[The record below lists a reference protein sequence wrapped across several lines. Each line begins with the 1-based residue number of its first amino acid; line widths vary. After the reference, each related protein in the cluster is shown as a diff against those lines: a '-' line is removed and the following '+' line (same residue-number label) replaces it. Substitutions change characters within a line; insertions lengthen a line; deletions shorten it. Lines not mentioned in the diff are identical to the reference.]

1 MSKQTSASTPP
12 NRLRTDSLGVGAIT
26 FLVVSAAAP
35 LTATA
40 GGVPMS
46 MLLGNNTGIPAAFLV
61 VMAVLL
67 LFSVGYVAM
76 TRYVRNAGAFYAYTS
91 QGIGGIAGGAASL
104 VAILAYNSMQIGVYG
119 LFGAATAGFLATLGI
134 NLPWWAC
141 TFAGIAIVA
150 VCGYRHVD
158 LSAKILAVLVLLE
171 FLVVI
176 IVDIAILMTGGDS
189 GLTFTSFTPTAFFSG
204 SPAIGLLFCF
214 ASFVGFEATAIYS
227 EEARD
232 PLKTVPRATYVS
244 VLAIGIFYMV
254 TSWLMVVGAGET
266 KLLPELQGLADP
278 TTFLFALAER
288 YVGSWI
294 VPIMSLL
301 FISSLF
307 AAVLALHNAVARYVY
322 VGGREGLFPRAC
334 GTTHGLFQS
343 PHFGSLIQTIIAI
356 VVIAYFVIAGLD
368 PVLALF
374 AWLTMLATLAV
385 MVLMT
390 LTALSIFCYFR
401 KNRDLERGVFVTT
414 IAPLTVALTLT
425 AMIYFV
431 TVNFGVLTG
440 ASSALAVVLP
450 ALIPAAAIVGALL
463 AARLKSASPDR
474 FARLGF
480 GI

>member
-1 MSKQTSASTPP
+1 MSKQASADTPA
-12 NRLRTDSLGVGAIT
+12 NRLRPDSLGVGAIT

-46 MLLGNNTGIPAAFLV
+46 MLLGNGAGIPAAFLV
-61 VMAVLL
+61 VVAVLL
-67 LFSVGYVAM
+67 LFSVGYVTM
-76 TRYVRNAGAFYAYTS
+76 TRYVRNAGAFYAYAS

-104 VAILAYNSMQIGVYG
+104 VAILAYNAMQIGVYG

-134 NLPWWAC
+134 TLPWWAC
-141 TFAGIAIVA
+141 AFAGIAIVA

-176 IVDIAILMTGGDS
+176 IVDAAILVSGGDS
-189 GLTFTSFTPTAFFSG
+189 GFTFTPFTPAAFFSG

-244 VLAIGIFYMV
+244 VLTIGIFYML
-254 TSWLMVVGAGET
+254 TSWLMVIGAGEA
-266 KLLPELQGLADP
+266 KLLPELQSLADP

-322 VGGREGLFPRAC
+322 VGGREGLFPRIC

-343 PHFGSLIQTIIAI
+343 PHVGSVVQTVIAI
-356 VVIAYFVIAGLD
+356 VVIAYFAIAGLD

-385 MVLMT
+385 MVLMA
-390 LTALSIFCYFR
+390 LTAVAIFCYFR
-401 KNRDLERGVFVTT
+401 KNPQLEHGIFVTT
-414 IAPLTVALTLT
+414 IAPLSVAVTLA

-440 ASSALAVVLP
+440 ASLVLAVALP
-450 ALIPAAAIVGALL
+450 ALIPAAAIIGILL
-463 AARLKSASPDR
+463 ATRLRGASPDR
-474 FARLGF
+474 FAQLGF

>member
-1 MSKQTSASTPP
+1 MSKQSTSKTPA
-12 NRLRTDSLGVGAIT
+12 NRLRSDSLGVGAIT

-35 LTATA
+35 LTAIA
-40 GGVPMS
+40 GGVPMA
-46 MLLGNNTGIPAAFLV
+46 MLLGNGTGIPAAFLV
-61 VMAVLL
+61 VVAVLL

-76 TRYVRNAGAFYAYTS
+76 TRYVRNAGAFYAYAS
-91 QGIGGIAGGAASL
+91 QGLGGVAGGAASL

-119 LFGAATAGFLATLGI
+119 LFGAATTGFLATLGI
-134 NLPWWAC
+134 ALPWWAC

-176 IVDIAILMTGGDS
+176 IVDIAILMAGGDS
-189 GLTFTSFTPTAFFSG
+189 GLTFTSFTPTALFSG

-232 PLKTVPRATYVS
+232 PLKTVPRATYAS
-244 VLAIGIFYMV
+244 VLTIGIFYML
-254 TSWLMVVGAGET
+254 TSWLMVVGAGEKT
-266 KLLPELQGLADP
+266 LLPELQGLADP

-294 VPIMSLL
+294 LPIMSLL

-322 VGGREGLFPRAC
+322 VGGREGLFPGVC

-343 PHFGSLIQTIIAI
+343 PHVGSLIQTVIAT
-356 VVIAYFVIAGLD
+356 VVIAYFAIAGLD

-385 MVLMT
+385 MVLMA
-390 LTALSIFCYFR
+390 LTALSIFSYFR
-401 KNRDLERGVFVTT
+401 KNRHLERGLFVTT
-414 IAPLTVALTLT
+414 IAPLTVVLTLV
-425 AMIYFV
+425 AMVYFV

-440 ASSALAVVLP
+440 TSSVLAVVLP
-450 ALIPAAAIVGALL
+450 ALIPAAAIFGALL
-463 AARLKSASPDR
+463 AARLKGASPDR
-474 FARLGF
+474 FAQLGF